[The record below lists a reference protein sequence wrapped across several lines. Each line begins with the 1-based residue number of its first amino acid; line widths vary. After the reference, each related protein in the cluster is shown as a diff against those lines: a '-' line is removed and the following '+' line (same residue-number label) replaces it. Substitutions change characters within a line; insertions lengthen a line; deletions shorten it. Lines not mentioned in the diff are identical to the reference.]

1 MAGLVLNGAPT
12 VGPGPW
18 LPSTVVGTSST
29 VFAEGQQII
38 VLAGDSVVTHIK
50 PGKSPSPISGVVI
63 GKGKVLIEGK
73 QAAQI
78 GDICSAGEILC
89 KSADSVFTS

>member
-29 VFAEGQQII
+29 VLAENEQII
-38 VLAGDSVVTHIK
+38 VLHGDSVVTHIK
-50 PGKSPSPISGVVI
+50 PGSSPSPISGLVI
-63 GKGKVLIEGK
+63 GKGKVYIEGK
-73 QAAQI
+73 LAAQI
-78 GDICSAGEILC
+78 GDICTKGEIIV
-89 KSADSVFTS
+89 KSAESVFSS